1 MEKKCPIMI
10 KIKTISKK
18 MGSESGALLMA
29 STMGIFILLSLFAFY
44 LSRMVILESR
54 NSGFHALDIK
64 TRNLALSGLER
75 GLQSFKLSKNTST
88 LQGSF
93 NRGAY
98 TVTFDLLQDESQT
111 NLPYSHYSTLKSV
124 ATISEVERN
133 IRVIVSTYP
142 EAFCFS
148 YYGNNAGNAT
158 FTEPS
163 GSINGDMF
171 FKGAVQSNSG
181 TQNGITYVS
190 SGSVGTVLSSPPPFP
205 TLIITQYETLLTSAA
220 SASGAYNNYAL
231 DFNSNDYVG
240 IGSSSDINTGI
251 HGQRTVE
258 AWFRTNN
265 KDSSTRQVIF
275 EVGGG
280 TRGLNIYIHSGRLYV
295 GGWNRP
301 SNESN
306 WTPGTWIYTTSIQN
320 NQWHHVALTLNGGSS
335 VSANALKMYLDGNYI
350 TSGNGSRLWS
360 HNPTNIGRTRSG
372 SRYHNGTGN
381 GYTFNGK
388 IDEVRI
394 WNVARTASQI
404 AAKKDT
410 ILAGDEAGLTAYY
423 NFQENTGNTANDTQT
438 QSNNDGSISNAS
450 WTNGPTLSKMGN
462 TAFTN
467 TTINLNS
474 YANSKLLANN
484 DLTISGSTVNGPGYI
499 VVNGNLNISSST
511 TINGNIF
518 LICSGTLTIS
528 NSQIGTGIGAPVIL
542 YSKGSSEYNNSTVY
556 GLIISKGNS
565 LELDGSTVYGAI
577 LNYSS
582 SFSLVGNSDIT
593 GSVISYSSV
602 AFQGNDASITRGN
615 IPTFSGLN
623 IGLDPIVVPGSYLEY

>member
-1 MEKKCPIMI
+1 MV
-10 KIKTISKK
+10 K
-18 MGSESGALLMA
+18 MNHKRNSESGMIIMA
-29 STMGIFILLSLFAFY
+29 STMGIFIILSLFAFY
-44 LSRMVILESR
+44 LARFSITESR
-54 NSGFHALDIK
+54 TGGYYMTDIK
-64 TRNLALSGLER
+64 ARNLAMTGIEHAMQSYKASRNISNISGNFNN
-75 GLQSFKLSKNTST
+75 GSYSVSFDTQNNEAGTALPHS
-88 LQGSF
+88 Q
-93 NRGAY
+93 Y
-98 TVTFDLLQDESQT
+98 ITV
-111 NLPYSHYSTLKSV
+111 KSI
-124 ATISEVERN
+124 ATINDVERN
-133 IRVIVSTYP
+133 LRLILSSMP

-148 YYGNNAGNAT
+148 FYGNNSGGQT
-158 FTEPS
+158 FTES
-163 GSINGDMF
+163 NGTISGDMF
-171 FKGAVQSNSG
+171 YNGNVESNSG
-181 TQNGITYVS
+181 TGSGTTYTS
-190 SGSVGTVLSSPPPFP
+190 TGTGGTLLSSPPSFP
-205 TLIITQYETLLTSAA
+205 TLDITQYEALLTSAA

-231 DFNSNDYVG
+231 DFNSSDYVG
-240 IGSSSDINTGI
+240 IGGSSDINTGI
-251 HGQRTVE
+251 HSQRTVE

-295 GGWNRP
+295 GGWNRR

-335 VSANALKMYLDGNYI
+335 VSANALKMYLDGNYM
-350 TSGNGSRLWS
+350 TSGNGSQLWS

-394 WNVARTASQI
+394 WNVERTASQI

-410 ILAGDEAGLTAYY
+410 VLAGNEADLTAYY

-438 QSNNDGSISNAS
+438 QSNNDGTISGAS
-450 WTNGPTLSKMGN
+450 WTDGPTLSKMGS

-467 TTINLNS
+467 TTINLSS
-474 YANSKLLANN
+474 YANSQLLANN
-484 DLTISGSTVNGPGYI
+484 NLTLSGSTVNGPGYI
-499 VVNGNLNISSST
+499 VVNGNLNISSNT

-518 LICSGTLTIS
+518 LICSGNITIL
-528 NSQIGTGIGAPVIL
+528 NCQIGTGLGAAVVI
-542 YSKGSSEYNNSTVY
+542 YSKGVADYNNSTVY

-593 GSVISYSSV
+593 GSVISNSSV
-602 AFQGNDASITRGN
+602 DFQGNDASITRGN
-615 IPTFSGLN
+615 IPTFLGLN

>member
-1 MEKKCPIMI
+1 MNHKRN
-10 KIKTISKK
+10 
-18 MGSESGALLMA
+18 SESGMIIMA
-29 STMGIFILLSLFAFY
+29 STMGIFIILSLFAFY
-44 LSRMVILESR
+44 LARFSITESR
-54 NSGFHALDIK
+54 TGGYYMVDIK
-64 TRNLALSGLER
+64 ARNLAMTGIEHAM
-75 GLQSFKLSKNTST
+75 QSFKASRNISNVSGNFNNGSYSVSFDTQNNEAGTS
-88 LQGSF
+88 
-93 NRGAY
+93 
-98 TVTFDLLQDESQT
+98 
-111 NLPYSHYSTLKSV
+111 LPYSHFITVKST
-124 ATISEVERN
+124 ATINDVERN
-133 IRVIVSTYP
+133 LRLFISSMP
-142 EAFCFS
+142 EAFFFS
-148 YYGNNAGNAT
+148 FYGNNSGNQT
-158 FTEPS
+158 FTETNS
-163 GSINGDMF
+163 TISGDMF
-171 FKGAVQSNSG
+171 YNGNVQSNSG
-181 TQNGITYVS
+181 TNSGITYTS
-190 SGSVGTVLSSPPPFP
+190 TGTGGTLLSSPPPFP
-205 TLIITQYETLLTSAA
+205 TLDITQYEALLSSAA
-220 SASGAYNNYAL
+220 SATGAYNNYAL
-231 DFNSNDYVG
+231 DFNNNDYVG

-295 GGWNRP
+295 GGWNRR
-301 SNESN
+301 SDESN

-335 VSANALKMYLDGNYI
+335 VSTNALKMYLDGNYM
-350 TSGNGSRLWS
+350 TSGNGSQLWN
-360 HNPTNIGRTRSG
+360 HNPANIGRTRSG

-381 GYTFNGK
+381 NYTFNGK

-394 WNVARTASQI
+394 WNVARTGSQI

-410 ILAGDEAGLTAYY
+410 ILAGNETGLTAYY

-467 TTINLNS
+467 TTINLSSYSNS
-474 YANSKLLANN
+474 QLLANN
-484 DLTISGSTVNGPGYI
+484 NLTISGSTVNGPGYI
-499 VVNGNLNISSST
+499 VVNGNLNISSNT

-528 NSQIGTGIGAPVIL
+528 NSQIGTGLGAPVIL
-542 YSKGSSEYNNSTVY
+542 YSKGAADYTSSTVY
-556 GLIISKGNS
+556 GLIISKGSS

-593 GSVISYSSV
+593 GSVISNSSV
-602 AFQGNDASITRGN
+602 DFQGNDASITRGN

>member
-1 MEKKCPIMI
+1 MNYKRN
-10 KIKTISKK
+10 
-18 MGSESGALLMA
+18 SESGMIIMA
-29 STMGIFILLSLFAFY
+29 STMGIFIILSLFAFY
-44 LSRMVILESR
+44 LARFSITESR
-54 NSGFHALDIK
+54 TGGYYMVDIK
-64 TRNLALSGLER
+64 ARNLAMTGIEHAM
-75 GLQSFKLSKNTST
+75 QSFKASRNISNVSGNFNNGSYSVSFDTQNNEAGTS
-88 LQGSF
+88 
-93 NRGAY
+93 
-98 TVTFDLLQDESQT
+98 
-111 NLPYSHYSTLKSV
+111 LPYSHFITVKST
-124 ATISEVERN
+124 ATINDVERN
-133 IRVIVSTYP
+133 LRLFISSMP
-142 EAFCFS
+142 EAFFFS
-148 YYGNNAGNAT
+148 FYGNNSGNQT
-158 FTEPS
+158 FTETNS
-163 GSINGDMF
+163 TISGDMF
-171 FKGAVQSNSG
+171 YNGNVQSNSG
-181 TQNGITYVS
+181 TNSGITYTT
-190 SGSVGTVLSSPPPFP
+190 GTGGTLLSSPPPFP
-205 TLIITQYETLLTSAA
+205 TLDITQYEALLTSAA

-295 GGWNRP
+295 GGWNRR
-301 SNESN
+301 SDESN

-335 VSANALKMYLDGNYI
+335 VSTNALKMYLDGNYM
-350 TSGNGSRLWS
+350 TSGNGSQLWN
-360 HNPTNIGRTRSG
+360 HNPANIGRTRSG

-381 GYTFNGK
+381 NYTFNGK

-394 WNVARTASQI
+394 WNVARTGSQI

-410 ILAGDEAGLTAYY
+410 ILAGNETGLTAYY

-467 TTINLNS
+467 TTINLSSYSNS
-474 YANSKLLANN
+474 QLLANN
-484 DLTISGSTVNGPGYI
+484 NLTISGSTVNGPGYI
-499 VVNGNLNISSST
+499 VVNGNLNISSNT

-528 NSQIGTGIGAPVIL
+528 NSQIGTGLGAPVIL
-542 YSKGSSEYNNSTVY
+542 YSKGAADYTSSTVY
-556 GLIISKGNS
+556 GLIISKGSS

-593 GSVISYSSV
+593 GSVISNSSV
-602 AFQGNDASITRGN
+602 DFQGNDASITRGN

>member
-1 MEKKCPIMI
+1 MNYKRN
-10 KIKTISKK
+10 
-18 MGSESGALLMA
+18 SESGMIIMA
-29 STMGIFILLSLFAFY
+29 STMGIFIILSLFAFY
-44 LSRMVILESR
+44 LARFSITESR
-54 NSGFHALDIK
+54 TGGYYMVDIK
-64 TRNLALSGLER
+64 ARNLAMTGIEHAM
-75 GLQSFKLSKNTST
+75 QSFKASRNISNVSGNFNNGSYSVSFDTQNNEAGTS
-88 LQGSF
+88 
-93 NRGAY
+93 
-98 TVTFDLLQDESQT
+98 
-111 NLPYSHYSTLKSV
+111 LPYSHFITVKST
-124 ATISEVERN
+124 ATINDVERN
-133 IRVIVSTYP
+133 LRLFISSMP
-142 EAFCFS
+142 EAFFFS
-148 YYGNNAGNAT
+148 FYGNNSGNQT
-158 FTEPS
+158 FTES
-163 GSINGDMF
+163 NGTISGDMF
-171 FKGAVQSNSG
+171 YNGNVQSNSG
-181 TQNGITYVS
+181 TNSGITYTT
-190 SGSVGTVLSSPPPFP
+190 GTGGTLLSSPPPFP
-205 TLIITQYETLLTSAA
+205 TLDITQYEALLTSAA

-295 GGWNRP
+295 GGWNRR
-301 SNESN
+301 SDESN

-335 VSANALKMYLDGNYI
+335 VSTNALKMYLDGNYM
-350 TSGNGSRLWS
+350 TSGNGSQLWN
-360 HNPTNIGRTRSG
+360 HNPANIGRTRSG

-381 GYTFNGK
+381 NYTFNGK

-394 WNVARTASQI
+394 WNVARTGSQI

-410 ILAGDEAGLTAYY
+410 ILAGNETGLTAYY

-467 TTINLNS
+467 TTINLSSYSNS
-474 YANSKLLANN
+474 QLLANN
-484 DLTISGSTVNGPGYI
+484 NLTISGSTVNGPGYI
-499 VVNGNLNISSST
+499 VVNGNLNISSNT

-528 NSQIGTGIGAPVIL
+528 NSQIGTGLGAPVIL
-542 YSKGSSEYNNSTVY
+542 YSKGAADYTSSTVY
-556 GLIISKGNS
+556 GLIISKGSS

-593 GSVISYSSV
+593 GSVISNSSV
-602 AFQGNDASITRGN
+602 DFQGNDASITRGN